1 MSRTT
6 LNAALLAASLLLL
19 SARAA
24 HAAPGPAKAEAKAAA
39 NGFAKQLDLFQPE
52 ALRLAIQDLMAT
64 YPDRYGLGQKH
75 LEQLAQIAGDVDGI
89 RQRLQQGDAAAGREA
104 ERILAL
110 QRDALLANPLL
121 DFDRLLLVRRG
132 LLQAEDAVIP
142 SAAKGNKAKP
152 KKENPYR
159 RLGLPQNWQGNCAL
173 PKTGFDNEIM
183 TLSPV
188 RPDGSL
194 STLFRPDG
202 GVFVG
207 DVDLHFA
214 AARLLF
220 SMSAAKGAWQVYEL
234 NTDGSGL
241 RQVTPGSEPDV
252 DNYDACYLPD
262 GRILFAT
269 SANLQG
275 VPCVGG
281 SAQVANLA
289 LLDPPSGQVRM
300 LTFEQDHDWCPTVMN
315 NGRILYSRWEYTD
328 SPHYFTRLMF
338 HMNPDGTAQ
347 MEYYG
352 SNSYWPNGMFYA
364 RPIPGHPTKIVGIVS
379 GHHGVPR
386 MGELVVVDPARGRRE
401 AEGAVQRIPGRGQPV
416 EPLIADGLVN
426 ASWPKFLHPYPLS
439 EKYFLV
445 SCQPHQDA
453 PWGLYL
459 ADVFDNL
466 VLIKELPGHALFE
479 PLPLRPTPVP
489 PAIPDRVRSEAQ
501 EAVVYMADVYRGPGL
516 EGIPRG
522 TVKGLRVFTYTYAY
536 QGIGGHDRIGV
547 ESGWDVKR
555 ILGTVP
561 VAEDGSALFRV
572 PANTPISVQPLDA
585 DGRAV
590 QLMRSW
596 FTAMP
601 GEVLSCVGCHESQN
615 SGTPDLRSIAA
626 GRTPASLTPW
636 HGPPRGFS
644 FVREVQPVLDRHCA
658 ACHHGQPDAQ
668 GRTLAN
674 LADASLVSVANRKGA
689 QQFNQSYL
697 ALHPFVRRPGPE
709 SDYHLLRPL
718 EYHASTS
725 ELVQLLEKGHYGVSL
740 DAEAWDRL
748 VTWIDLNAPCHGT
761 WTEAYAGVDGAAEKI
776 AAKSQR
782 RAELARVFGNEQ
794 PDVEVEA
801 AAGPERPRIE
811 PLPAGPAEPGADQPP
826 RVPNWPFPTRRA
838 QRMQAAA
845 AAETRRT
852 VELAPGVA
860 MEFVLI
866 PAGDFVMGNPAGLP
880 DERPAARV
888 KIDQPFWL
896 GVTEVSNAQ
905 FQAFRPQHDS
915 GYIDQ
920 QWKDHNSPG
929 YPANLPQQPA
939 VRVSWE
945 QALAFCQWLSART
958 GQPFTLPTEA
968 QWEWAC
974 RAGTATACWYGEP
987 DADFTSLANLADKR
1001 LTGFAVRGV
1010 NPQPV
1015 PNPDPLMAFLP
1026 RVDTVDDGQMIAAAP
1041 GGYRANPWGLMDMHG
1056 NVAEWTRTA
1065 YRPYPYTAA
1074 DGREDL
1080 AAEGLKV
1087 VRGGSWRDRP
1097 QRATSSFR
1105 AAYQPYQAVFDVG
1118 FRVAMAETISS
1129 NSRSDGPVAA
1139 DESSRPARGGGSTTT
1154 AVTVSESAAVG
1165 R

>member
-1 MSRTT
+1 MCRPRV
-6 LNAALLAASLLLL
+6 LALLL
-19 SARAA
+19 STSLVLLGAGAVRAA
-24 HAAPGPAKAEAKAAA
+24 AAPAKAEAKAAA
-39 NGFAKQLDLFQPE
+39 NAFAKQLDLFQPE
-52 ALRLAIQDLMAT
+52 ALRLAIRDLAAT
-64 YPDRYGLGQKH
+64 FPGRYPDAQPYLT
-75 LEQLAQIAGDVDGI
+75 QLAEVEGGLDDI
-89 RQRLQQGDAAAGREA
+89 RLGLKQGDAQAGREA
-104 ERILAL
+104 ERILTL
-110 QRDALLANPLL
+110 QREALLANPLL

-132 LLQAEDAVIP
+132 LMLAEETEEPPVG
-142 SAAKGNKAKP
+142 KGAKAKP
-152 KKENPYR
+152 KKKDSPYR

-188 RPDGSL
+188 RPDGTL
-194 STLFRPDG
+194 ATLFRPDG

-207 DVDLHFA
+207 DVDLHFD
-214 AARLLF
+214 ARRMLF
-220 SMSAAKGAWQVYEL
+220 SMSAAKGSWQVYEL
-234 NTDGSGL
+234 NADGTGL
-241 RQVTPGSEPDV
+241 RQVTSGSEPDV

-262 GRILFAT
+262 GRILYGT

-289 LLDPPSGQVRM
+289 LLDPATGRARM

-338 HMNPDGTAQ
+338 HMSPDGTGQ

-364 RPIPGHPTKIVGIVS
+364 RPIPGHPTKIVGVVS

-401 AEGAVQRIPGRGQPV
+401 AEGAVQRIPGRGQRV

-439 EKYFLV
+439 DKYFLV

-466 VLIKELPGHALFE
+466 VLIKQLPGHALFE
-479 PLPLRPTPVP
+479 PLPLRSTPVP
-489 PAIPDRVRSEAQ
+489 PVVPDRVRPDAN
-501 EAVVYMADVYRGPGL
+501 EAVVYLADVYRGPGL
-516 EGIPRG
+516 AGLPRG
-522 TVKGLRVFTYTYAY
+522 TVKSLRVFTYTYAY

-547 ESGWDVKR
+547 ESGWEVKR

-572 PANTPISVQPLDA
+572 PANTPLSVQPLDA
-585 DGRAV
+585 EGRAV

-615 SGTPDLRSIAA
+615 SGTPDVRSLAA
-626 GRTPASLTPW
+626 GRAPAPLTPW
-636 HGPPRGFS
+636 RGPPRGFS

-658 ACHHGQPDAQ
+658 ACHNGQPDAQ
-668 GRTLAN
+668 GRTLVN
-674 LADASLVSVANRKGA
+674 LADTSLVSFAGGKA
-689 QQFNQSYL
+689 TQQFQQSYL

-725 ELVQLLEKGHYGVSL
+725 ELVQLLEKGHYGVRL

-761 WTEAYAGVDGAAEKI
+761 WTEAYAGADGVPEKI

-782 RAELARVFGNEQ
+782 RAELARVLGNEQ

-801 AAGPERPRIE
+801 AFAEPPRAE
-811 PLPAGPAEPGADQPP
+811 PLRPESPAASADPPP
-826 RVPNWPFPTRRA
+826 RVPNWPFNARRA
-838 QRMQAAA
+838 GRMQSAAG
-845 AAETRRT
+845 AETRRT
-852 VELAPGVA
+852 VDVAPGVA

-866 PAGDFVMGNPAGLP
+866 PAGEFVLGNSAGLP

-896 GVTEVSNAQ
+896 GVTEVTNAQ
-905 FQAFRPQHDS
+905 FQAYLPQHDS

-939 VRVSWE
+939 VRVSWQ
-945 QALAFCQWLSART
+945 QALDFCHWLSART
-958 GQPFTLPTEA
+958 GQEFTLPTEA

-974 RAGTATACWYGEP
+974 RAGTETACWYGGV
-987 DADFTSLANLADKR
+987 DADFAPLANLADKR

-1015 PNPDPLMAFLP
+1015 PNPDPLLAFLP

-1041 GGYRANPWGLMDMHG
+1041 GGYRANPWGLLDMHG

-1065 YRPYPYTAA
+1065 YRPYPYVAT
-1074 DGREDL
+1074 DGRDEV
-1080 AAEGLKV
+1080 AAEGPKV
-1087 VRGGSWRDRP
+1087 ARGGSWRDRP

-1105 AAYQPYQAVFDVG
+1105 TAYEPYQAVFDVG
-1118 FRVAMAETISS
+1118 FRVTLPALDSS
-1129 NSRSDGPVAA
+1129 PSTTPVAA
-1139 DESSRPARGGGSTTT
+1139 AVRP
-1154 AVTVSESAAVG
+1154 
-1165 R
+1165 